1 LIVKE
6 YEFNNF
12 FTALLKRSCREEDN
26 TYEYISGFDSGLDS
40 GSVLTETVFP
50 SKEPSL

>member
-1 LIVKE
+1 MILFVQCADTFSAILI
-6 YEFNNF
+6 
-12 FTALLKRSCREEDN
+12 EE
-26 TYEYISGFDSGLDS
+26 TFSYGSISGFDSGLGS